1 MAPPWRVREEGW
13 GAIKEPEMGGPSMMG
28 GKDVHMAYVYIR
40 GGLSMLLGH
49 NDILM
54 QVSCVSGF
62 SAINLLK

>member
-13 GAIKEPEMGGPSMMG
+13 GAIQEPEMGGPSMMG

-54 QVSCVSGF
+54 
-62 SAINLLK
+62 